1 MSDRQDITLVPDAGV
16 LGNVGRPSLW
26 RARTRRSVGEQAI
39 KALLAAAA
47 LLSVLT
53 TTGIVVTLLT
63 EAVLFFQKIPIG
75 DFFLGTE
82 WSPLAG
88 GGQQSFGVLP
98 LIWSTLYLT
107 FVGLVVAVPLG
118 LGVGIYLA
126 EYASPRVRRVLKPI
140 VEVLAGIPTIVF
152 GFFAL
157 TFFTPTVLQDL
168 LKIDVNVFNGL
179 SAGVILGILVLPTIA
194 SVSEDALSSVPA
206 SLREGAFG
214 LGAGKRQVVLRVVFP
229 AALSG
234 IVAALVLGASR
245 AIGETV
251 VILVAAGNNPNLT
264 LDLTQ
269 AHQNMAAFIA
279 NVARS
284 DVSQG
289 GVAYLTIFAVGTTL
303 FVMTLVLNLI
313 AIRIVRK
320 YRQVYE

>member
-1 MSDRQDITLVPDAGV
+1 VAGSHHLVPDPGAQG
-16 LGNVGRPSLW
+16 GGSSLL

-39 KALLAAAA
+39 KVVLAAAA
-47 LLSVLT
+47 FLSVLT
-53 TTGIVVTLLT
+53 TTGIVVSLVT
-63 EAVLFFQKIPIG
+63 ETVLFFEQVPVR
-75 DFFLGTE
+75 DFFFDTD
-82 WSPLAG
+82 WAPLAG
-88 GGQQSFGVLP
+88 GEQQSFGVVP

-107 FVGLVVAVPLG
+107 LIGLVVAVPLG

-140 VEVLAGIPTIVF
+140 IEVLAGIPTIVF

-157 TFFTPTVLQDL
+157 TFFTPNVLQSALGIGVD
-168 LKIDVNVFNGL
+168 VFNGL
-179 SAGVILGILVLPTIA
+179 SAGIVLGILVLPTIA

-206 SLREGAFG
+206 ALREGAYG
-214 LGAGKRQVVLRVVFP
+214 LGAAKRQVVLRVVFP

-234 IVAALVLGASR
+234 VVAALVLGASR

-251 VILVAAGNNPNLT
+251 VILVAAGNAPNLT
-264 LDLTQ
+264 FDLTTS
-269 AHQNMAAFIA
+269 HQNMAAFIA

-289 GVAYLTIFAVGTTL
+289 GVQYLTLFAVGTTL

-313 AIRIVRK
+313 AIRIVRR

>member
-1 MSDRQDITLVPDAGV
+1 MAGGPDIKLVPDAGV
-16 LGNVGRPSLW
+16 LGNARPSLS

-39 KALLAAAA
+39 KVLLAGAA

-53 TTGIVVTLLT
+53 TTGIVVSLLT
-63 EAVLFFQKIPIG
+63 EAINFFRVVPIG
-75 DFFLGTE
+75 DFFGGTE

-88 GGQQSFGVLP
+88 GEQQAFGVVP

-107 FVGLVVAVPLG
+107 FIGLLVAVPLG

-140 VEVLAGIPTIVF
+140 IEVLAGIPTIVF

-168 LKIDVNVFNGL
+168 LGVNVNVFNGL
-179 SAGVILGILVLPTIA
+179 SAGIVLGILVLPTIA
-194 SVSEDALSSVPA
+194 SVSEDALSAVPA

-214 LGAGKRQVVLRVVFP
+214 LGAAKRQVVLRVVFP

-251 VILVAAGNNPNLT
+251 VILVAAGNNPSLS
-264 LDLTQ
+264 LDLRE

-289 GVAYLTIFAVGTTL
+289 GVQYLTIFAVGTTL

-313 AIRIVRK
+313 AIRIVRRF
-320 YRQVYE
+320 RQVYE